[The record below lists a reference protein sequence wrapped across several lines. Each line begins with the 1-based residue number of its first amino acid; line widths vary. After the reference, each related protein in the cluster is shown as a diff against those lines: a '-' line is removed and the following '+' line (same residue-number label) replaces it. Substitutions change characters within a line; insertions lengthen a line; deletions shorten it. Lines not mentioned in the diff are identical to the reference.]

1 MVTMITLGDHQVILE
16 MGVNQVNQIR
26 YAGSMTTENSEN
38 CVAYLAELRSTWPE
52 VEISGS
58 PQTGTWEAVRKEGA
72 ATHIL
77 VAMTLPALASKMRSA
92 GWPPALRP

>member
-1 MVTMITLGDHQVILE
+1 MLTMLTLGDHQVILD
-16 MGVNQVNQIR
+16 MRVNQVNQVR
-26 YAGSMTTENSEN
+26 YAEGMTTENGE
-38 CVAYLAELRSTWPE
+38 AYLAELRSTWPE

-92 GWPPALRP
+92 GWPPARRP